1 MPWVTNPA
9 RERLRRSAV
18 AALCEAEFRVRCA
31 LSATE
36 EVVSRTTAEVQGT
49 ARGEQPLRAC
59 RSALAIQSEA
69 LGHLAR
75 ARALAHEISTQ
86 EWVDEDEEDT

>member
-1 MPWVTNPA
+1 MPWVTNPV
-9 RERLRRSAV
+9 RERLRRSAI

-31 LSATE
+31 VSATE

-69 LGHLAR
+69 LGHLSR
-75 ARALAHEISTQ
+75 ARALTHEFCSH
-86 EWVDEDEEDT
+86 EWVE

>member
-1 MPWVTNPA
+1 MPWVTNPV
-9 RERLRRSAV
+9 RERLRRSAI

-31 LSATE
+31 VSATE

-49 ARGEQPLRAC
+49 ARGAPPRGAC
-59 RSALAIQSEA
+59 RSALPTPPAA
-69 LGHLAR
+69 LGHLAWAR
-75 ARALAHEISTQ
+75 ARAHEISTQ